1 MKTLRNRLSGHPGFV
16 RSAFQFRCYLFPNQA
31 FHFSKSPQKY
41 LWLNFCCKDSKH
53 QGMPAVAAGWG
64 RWITLIA
71 SICNCKLRKLNFE
84 KLRRFMLEQ
93 EGQEWTSKQS
103 PVLKKVDLRVST
115 KNYKHLTILG
125 TEVTKDKNGV
135 FEDPCSGDSGGP
147 LMYQDKSSL
156 RWTLIGQIRPVYYHH

>member
-1 MKTLRNRLSGHPGFV
+1 
-16 RSAFQFRCYLFPNQA
+16 
-31 FHFSKSPQKY
+31 
-41 LWLNFCCKDSKH
+41 
-53 QGMPAVAAGWG
+53 
-64 RWITLIA
+64 
-71 SICNCKLRKLNFE
+71 
-84 KLRRFMLEQ
+84 MLEQ